1 MSIDRLCP
9 DCVASELGEL
19 QIAVDEVLNIF
30 ASQNEKDRERIIAKL
45 KRVRS
50 ELRALQ
56 NTLEHS
62 GLCNVMPRRRR

>member
-19 QIAVDEVLNIF
+19 QVAVEEVLNIF
-30 ASQNEKDRERIIAKL
+30 ASQEERDRERMIAKL

-56 NTLEHS
+56 DTLEHG
-62 GLCNVMPRRRR
+62 GLCNVMPRRRQ